1 MSNFE
6 AKVNGTGGVG
16 AITFDAQGQVVNYEM
31 VLDKTTMN
39 CGGGKTP
46 WNTWVSCE
54 EWGRDGDSHGNIYQV
69 DPTGKR
75 PPEKL
80 TLGREGGK
88 WESFAYDIRDLQTPY
103 FFVTV
108 DVKDGALQRFQPDQ
122 INWENPWDM
131 LHGAGATVY
140 LVLNPD
146 STGDTGT
153 FAWSKDKS
161 EAQANAKANYPN
173 TEGIDV
179 HDGILFF
186 VCKDIKMI
194 FELDLDN
201 FTYKRKSTAAG
212 LFDGQPD
219 QLKRILSN
227 NGTTANVNGDD
238 FLFFTEEGGTY
249 AGVHGRDEQGR
260 YFTLLESP
268 HYDDETTGLAFNPQH
283 THMYIAYQ
291 DTGMLFD
298 VSRLDGQPFHAMSI
312 DVKYHNQLI
321 HRVL

>member
-103 FFVTV
+103 FFVTE

-153 FAWSKDKS
+153 FAWIKDKS

-201 FTYKRKSTAAG
+201 FRYKRKSTTS
-212 LFDGQPD
+212 GQYEYRVVV
-219 QLKRILSN
+219 QYSTS
-227 NGTTANVNGDD
+227 G
-238 FLFFTEEGGTY
+238 
-249 AGVHGRDEQGR
+249 
-260 YFTLLESP
+260 TLLAKP
-268 HYDDETTGLAFNPQH
+268 
-283 THMYIAYQ
+283 
-291 DTGMLFD
+291 
-298 VSRLDGQPFHAMSI
+298 
-312 DVKYHNQLI
+312 
-321 HRVL
+321 